1 MKDHSS
7 MPIIMLTGA
16 NGQLGWELQR
26 RAREAGWHTH
36 ALKRQALDISD
47 RDAVRSIVHTLR
59 PDIIIN
65 AAAYTG
71 VDRAEAEPDLAYT
84 VNRDGVANM
93 ARAARAC
100 GGRLV
105 HISTDFVFDG
115 AQGSPYEI
123 DDAPNPQGVYGAS
136 KLAGEACVREILGR
150 EALIIR
156 TAWVYSAHGSNFVK
170 TMLQLMRE
178 RDELRVV
185 DDQIGSPTWAR
196 GLADCIWRAL
206 DRRLAGTYH
215 WTDAG
220 AASWYDFATA
230 IQEEAFSLGLLGKSV
245 AISPIPASEYPTA
258 AKRPSYSVLSKW
270 GSWQALNY
278 TAAHWRASLRLMLGE
293 LARA

>member
-1 MKDHSS
+1 MIDHSS

-26 RAREAGWHTH
+26 RAREVGWQTH
-36 ALKRQALDISD
+36 ALKRQTLDISD
-47 RDAVRSIVHTLR
+47 PNAVRSAVHTLR

-71 VDRAEAEPDLAYT
+71 VDQAEAEPDRAYKI
-84 VNRDGVANM
+84 NRDGAANM
-93 ARAARAC
+93 ARAARTC

-115 AQGSPYEI
+115 AQGRPYEI
-123 DDAPNPQGVYGAS
+123 DDVPNPQGVYGAS
-136 KLAGEACVREILGR
+136 KLAGEARVREILGNK
-150 EALIIR
+150 ALIIR

-170 TMLQLMRE
+170 TMLRLMRE
-178 RDELRVV
+178 RNELRVV

-196 GLADCIWRAL
+196 SLADCIWRAL
-206 DRRLAGTYH
+206 DRHLAGTYH

-220 AASWYDFATA
+220 AASWYDFAMA
-230 IQEEAFSLGLLGKSV
+230 IHEEALSLGLLKKSV
-245 AISPIPASEYPTA
+245 VISPIPASEYPTA

-270 GSWQALNY
+270 NCWRALDY
-278 TAAHWRASLRLMLGE
+278 RAAHWRASLRMMLGE